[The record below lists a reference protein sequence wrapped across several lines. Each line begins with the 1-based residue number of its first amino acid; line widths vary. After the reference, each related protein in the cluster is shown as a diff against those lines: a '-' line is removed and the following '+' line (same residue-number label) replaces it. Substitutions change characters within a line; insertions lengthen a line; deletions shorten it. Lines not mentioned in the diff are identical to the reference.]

1 MSDYL
6 SQISMIQHERW
17 MALALAQANFAKDK
31 NEVPVGAILVDC
43 DSMEVVAEAHN
54 ESISNNDP
62 TAHAEIVVL
71 RKAAAIRQNYR
82 LPRTAIYVT
91 IEPCTMCVG
100 AMYHSRVD
108 AVIFGAKEPRA
119 GALVSQIR
127 LAEKSFYNHR
137 LDVLGGV
144 LEDQCATLISNFF
157 KGRRFD
163 TEKEHIF

>member
-1 MSDYL
+1 MSDHL
-6 SQISMIQHERW
+6 QQVSMHEHEKF
-17 MALALAQANFAKDK
+17 MTLALAQAISAKEK

-71 RKAAAIRQNYR
+71 RKAAAIRKNYR
-82 LPRTAIYVT
+82 LPHTAIYVT

-108 AVIFGAKEPRA
+108 TIIFGAKEPRA
-119 GALVSQIR
+119 GALISQMR

-137 LDVLGGV
+137 LDILGGV
-144 LEDQCATLISNFF
+144 LEDQCATVISDFF
-157 KGRRFD
+157 KGRRID
-163 TEKEHIF
+163 TVK